1 MDGRIEPEERFT
13 IQLLAEDAAITLGE
27 DEAQVFV
34 MDSDG
39 NIVTRLKGL
48 VWNFTKGC
56 LIA

>member
-1 MDGRIEPEERFT
+1 MVCQDFATLMDGRIEPEERFT

-39 NIVTRLKGL
+39 NIVT
-48 VWNFTKGC
+48 
-56 LIA
+56 